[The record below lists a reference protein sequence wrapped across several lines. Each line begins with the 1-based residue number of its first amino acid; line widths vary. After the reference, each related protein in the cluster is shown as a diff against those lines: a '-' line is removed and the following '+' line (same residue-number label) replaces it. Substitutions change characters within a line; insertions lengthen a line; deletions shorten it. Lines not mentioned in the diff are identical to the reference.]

1 MVIKMKFWIREVN
14 LKAGDKEFTGDK
26 FEIDFR
32 VPFSTKEEPD
42 ISEVKIYN
50 LSKSSIESIQSKA
63 YVILNA
69 GYKGDIGT
77 ILSGKIEN
85 INTEWQGV
93 DKITIM
99 KVSDG
104 GFEWRNTKVQK
115 TYQAGSTSKYIMQ
128 DLASML
134 GLEIAEINPKKDIT
148 YKLGKSISGSVES
161 ALKQLV
167 KDTDSKM
174 YINKG
179 RLYIRDANKG
189 TVTGFLLNSDTGL
202 IGSPERIE
210 EEKEKGKK
218 VIKYKVESLLNH
230 KISTDSLIKIESKT
244 INGNYRV
251 ESGVHTGDFITEM
264 VVVPV

>member
-1 MVIKMKFWIREVN
+1 MKFWIREVN
-14 LKAGDKEFTGDK
+14 LKAGDKEFTGNK

-32 VPFSTKEEPD
+32 VPFSTKKEPD
-42 ISEVKIYN
+42 ISEVRIYN
-50 LSKSSIESIQSKA
+50 LSQNSIASIGTKA

-69 GYKGDIGT
+69 GYKGDVGN

-85 INTEWQGV
+85 ITTEWQGV
-93 DKITIM
+93 DKVTTI

-104 GFEWRNTKVQK
+104 GFEWRNTRVQK

-148 YKLGKSISGSVES
+148 YKLGKSISGSVEV

-167 KDTDSKM
+167 KDTESKM
-174 YINKG
+174 YIHKG
-179 RLYIRDANKG
+179 RLYIRDEKKG

-210 EEKEKGKK
+210 EEKDGKK
-218 VIKYKVESLLNH
+218 LIKYKVESLLNH
-230 KISTDSLIKIESKT
+230 KIGTDSLIQIESKT

-251 ESGVHTGDFITEM
+251 ESGIHTGDFITET
-264 VVVPV
+264 VVVPI

>member
-1 MVIKMKFWIREVN
+1 MKLWIREVN

-26 FEIDFR
+26 FDIDFR

-42 ISEVKIYN
+42 ISEVKIFN
-50 LSKSSIESIQSKA
+50 LSQSTISSIESKA

-69 GYKGDIGT
+69 GYKGDVGN
-77 ILSGKIEN
+77 ILSGKIES

-93 DKITIM
+93 DKITTI

-104 GFEWRNTKVQK
+104 GFEWRDTKTQK
-115 TYQAGSTSKYIMQ
+115 TYQAGSTAKYIMS

-134 GLEIAEINPKKDIT
+134 GLEVAEISPKKDIV
-148 YKLGKSISGSVES
+148 YQLGKSISGSVET

-167 KDTDSKM
+167 KDTGSKM
-174 YINKG
+174 YVNKG
-179 RLYIRDANKG
+179 RIFIRDENKG
-189 TVTGFLLNSDTGL
+189 TETGFLLNSDTGL
-202 IGSPERIE
+202 ISSPEKVE
-210 EEKEKGKK
+210 EEKDGQK
-218 VIKYKVESLLNH
+218 VIKYKVQSLLNH
-230 KISTDSLIKIESKT
+230 KISVDSLIQIESKT

-264 VVVPV
+264 IVVPA

>member
-1 MVIKMKFWIREVN
+1 MKFWIREIN
-14 LKAGDKEFTGDK
+14 LKAGNKEFTNDN

-32 VPFSTKEEPD
+32 VPFSTSKEPD
-42 ISEVKIYN
+42 ISEVMLYN
-50 LSKSSIESIQSKA
+50 LSKNSISSIESKA
-63 YVILNA
+63 YAILNV
-69 GYKGDIGT
+69 GYKGDIGN

-93 DKITIM
+93 DKITTLKI
-99 KVSDG
+99 SDG
-104 GFEWRNTKVQK
+104 GFAWRNSKMQK
-115 TYQAGSTSKYIMQ
+115 TYQAGSTAKYIMQ
-128 DLASML
+128 DLAGVL
-134 GLEIAEINPKKDIT
+134 GLEVAEINPKNNIT
-148 YKLGKSISGSVES
+148 YQLGKSISGSVEV

-210 EEKEKGKK
+210 EENEKGKK
-218 VIKYKVESLLNH
+218 VIKYKINSLLNY
-230 KISTDSLIKIESKT
+230 KISTDSIIKVESKT
-244 INGNYRV
+244 INGTYRV

-264 VVVPV
+264 VVVPI

>member
-1 MVIKMKFWIREVN
+1 MMRFWIREVN

-42 ISEVKIYN
+42 ISEIRIYN
-50 LSKSSIESIQSKA
+50 LSDSTIESIGAKA

-69 GYKGDIGT
+69 GYKGDVGN

-85 INTEWQGV
+85 ISTEWQGV
-93 DKITIM
+93 DKITTL

-104 GFEWRNTKVQK
+104 GFEWRNATVNK
-115 TYQAGSTSKYIMQ
+115 TYQAGTKASYIMA
-128 DLASML
+128 DLTSIL
-134 GLEIAEINPKKDIT
+134 GLEVGEISPKNDIE
-148 YKLGKSISGSVES
+148 YKLGKSISGRVEW
-161 ALKQLV
+161 ALKRLV
-167 KDTDSKM
+167 KDTESKM

-179 RLYIRDANKG
+179 RIFIRDENKG
-189 TVTGFLLNSDTGL
+189 TETGFLLNSDTGL
-202 IGSPERIE
+202 ISSPEKVE
-210 EEKEKGKK
+210 EEKDGQK
-218 VIKYKVESLLNH
+218 VIKYKVQSLLNH
-230 KISTDSLIKIESKT
+230 RISTDSLIQIESKT

-264 VVVPV
+264 IVVPA

>member
-1 MVIKMKFWIREVN
+1 MKFWIREVN

-32 VPFSTKEEPD
+32 VPFSTSKDPD

-50 LSKSSIESIQSKA
+50 LSQSSIASIGSKA

-69 GYKGDIGT
+69 GYKGDIGN

-93 DKITIM
+93 DKITIL

-104 GFEWRNTKVQK
+104 GFEWRNSKVQK
-115 TYQAGSTSKYIMQ
+115 TYQAGSTAKYIMQ

-134 GLEIAEINPKKDIT
+134 GLEIAEVNPKKDIT
-148 YKLGKSISGSVES
+148 YKLGKSISGSVEV

-167 KDTDSKM
+167 KDTESKM
-174 YINKG
+174 YIHKG
-179 RLYIRDANKG
+179 RLYIRDETKG
-189 TVTGFLLNSDTGL
+189 TATGFLLNSDTGL

-210 EEKEKGKK
+210 EENKKGKK
-218 VIKYKVESLLNH
+218 VIKYKVKSLLNH
-230 KISTDSLIKIESKT
+230 KISTDSLIKVESKT

-264 VVVPV
+264 IVVPI